1 MGYLDTK
8 QLIVETLTSRVGS
21 NQIKPSEHQ
30 KFALSMLE
38 YIRSV
43 ELISGSTL
51 IGIAEAETTP
61 IQSKVANECYVAV
74 CPAGGSVTFEKFL
87 DNDGK
92 PLEYSATENTA
103 AVILLLWNKEYWSMT
118 AVVIPIPSVPT
129 PTPTPAESDIV
140 VTDSETSDLEFS
152 DEKGNAVV
160 EFKDGHIRTK
170 NFDSRNLTN
179 GIRVE
184 GTKLIIDSTKGYNI
198 RVEGSKLIIE

>member
-8 QLIVETLTSRVGS
+8 HLIVETLTSRVGS

-118 AVVIPIPSVPT
+118 AVPVPST
-129 PTPTPAESDIV
+129 ESV
-140 VTDSETSDLEFS
+140 VVRDGESDLELS
-152 DEKGNAVV
+152 DEEGNAVV
-160 EFKDGHIRTK
+160 EFKDGHLRTQK
-170 NFDSRNLTN
+170 FDSRNVQN
-179 GIRVE
+179 IRVE
-184 GTKLIIDSTKGYNI
+184 GTKLVID
-198 RVEGSKLIIE
+198 